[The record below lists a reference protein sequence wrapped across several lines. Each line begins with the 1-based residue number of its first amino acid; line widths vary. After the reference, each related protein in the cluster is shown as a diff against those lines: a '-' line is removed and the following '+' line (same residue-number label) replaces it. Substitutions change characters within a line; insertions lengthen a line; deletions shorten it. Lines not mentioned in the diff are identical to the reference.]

1 MSDENDFMISLFKDI
16 TIFSSLGS
24 QSLNTLFAKFRER
37 IFSQGEIIFHEG
49 DGGDS
54 MMVLASGEVR
64 ISYLTSPGEEE
75 ALIVLKKGDLLGEMA
90 LLESQPRS
98 ATAIAHTPAILLEI
112 SQKDFLEYI
121 ENDTSAGVPILLH
134 LSRMLSARLRET
146 DQKLRAFI
154 SLTKWI

>member
-1 MSDENDFMISLFKDI
+1 MPIEDDFMVNLFKEI
-16 TIFSSLGS
+16 SIFSSLSS
-24 QSLNTLFAKFRER
+24 QSLNRLYAKFTER
-37 IFSQGEIIFHEG
+37 IFSEGEVIFQEE

-90 LLESQPRS
+90 LLESQPRT

-112 SQKDFLEYI
+112 SQKDFLEFL
-121 ENDTSAGVPILLH
+121 DSDPTAGIPILLH
-134 LSRMLSARLRET
+134 LARILSSRLRET

>member
-1 MSDENDFMISLFKDI
+1 MPNEDDFMVGLFKEI
-16 TIFSSLGS
+16 SIFSSLGG
-24 QSLNTLFAKFRER
+24 QSMSRLYAKFTER
-37 IFSQGEIIFHEG
+37 IFSQGEIVFEEG
-49 DGGDS
+49 TGGDS

-75 ALIVLKKGDLLGEMA
+75 ALIILKKGDLLGEMA

-98 ATAIAHTPAILLEI
+98 ATAIAHTPVILLEI
-112 SQKDFLEYI
+112 SRSDFLDYL
-121 ENDTSAGVPILLH
+121 ENDPTAGVPILLY
-134 LSRMLSARLRET
+134 LARMLSARLRET

>member
-1 MSDENDFMISLFKDI
+1 MPHEDDFIVSLFKEI
-16 TIFSSLGS
+16 SIFSSLSS
-24 QSLNTLFAKFRER
+24 QSLSRLYAKFNER
-37 IFSQGEIIFHEG
+37 IFSQGEIIFREG

-64 ISYLTSPGEEE
+64 VSYLTSTSEEE
-75 ALIVLKKGDLLGEMA
+75 ALIILKKGDLLGEMA

-98 ATAIAHTPAILLEI
+98 ATAIAHTPTILLEI

-121 ENDTSAGVPILLH
+121 EDDSAAGVPILLH
-134 LSRMLSARLRET
+134 LSRILSARLRET
-146 DQKLRAFI
+146 DIKLRAFI

>member
-1 MSDENDFMISLFKDI
+1 MEDDFIVSLFNEI
-16 TIFSSLGS
+16 AIFSALSS
-24 QSLNTLFAKFRER
+24 QSLSRLYAKFNER
-37 IFSQGEIIFHEG
+37 IFSQGEVIFQEG

-64 ISYLTSPGEEE
+64 VSYITSSSEEE
-75 ALIVLKKGDLLGEMA
+75 ALIILKKGDLLGEMA

-98 ATAIAHTPAILLEI
+98 ATATAHTPVILLDI
-112 SQKDFLEYI
+112 SQKDFLEFI
-121 ENDTSAGVPILLH
+121 SDDPAAGVPILLH
-134 LSRMLSARLRET
+134 LSRMLSSRLRET